1 MNSKISYIDQ
11 IQLILLSILPA
22 ALVAGPLISEFIV
35 NVIVIFFIIEIL
47 KEKKFYLFK
56 DNLFLYFTLFYF
68 FLILSLL
75 NSDIF
80 SKSALNVFFYFRF
93 FLFAFAVKKL
103 FQRQGTINKYIYYAL
118 SITVFIVVIDGY
130 IQFFSGKN
138 ILGFPK
144 YRIDRLSGFF
154 NDDLILGS
162 YLLRLMPILLG
173 LTLFFKDRTKIIFYF
188 NLLLILLATLLI
200 FLSGERAAFF
210 LMIILLFIIGI
221 LIDLK
226 ARIKIF
232 FLAVVLSFITFML
245 IFNFTIFDRHIV
257 QFKTHVF
264 GYQKQKI
271 VLSEYM
277 PMFKTSLKMFKA
289 NSIIGLGPKS
299 YRYHCRDEAYIS
311 YYPNKPRIIDNT
323 IITINFGWKEIRSFK
338 IDKYFVQKGDIID
351 FGDKL
356 FLYHFIE
363 EDKQREFYS
372 NKEGKITEINY
383 RSNELEGKQYVNN
396 DWFAKLKPFKSPKK
410 IKTLA
415 DSCNT
420 HPHNIYFQL
429 LAETGIIGFMFV
441 FLLFFY
447 ILYIISKHTFNLV
460 FLGKRNFSN
469 LEICLITYFFVILWP
484 IATSGNFFNNWLNI
498 ISFYPLGF
506 YLFEKQRND

>member
-221 LIDLK
+221 LIDIK
-226 ARIKIF
+226 TRIKIYSDNKQS
-232 FLAVVLSFITFML
+232 LRCQL
-245 IFNFTIFDRHIV
+245 DY
-257 QFKTHVF
+257 QEKTA
-264 GYQKQKI
+264 
-271 VLSEYM
+271 M
-277 PMFKTSLKMFKA
+277 
-289 NSIIGLGPKS
+289 
-299 YRYHCRDEAYIS
+299 
-311 YYPNKPRIIDNT
+311 
-323 IITINFGWKEIRSFK
+323 
-338 IDKYFVQKGDIID
+338 
-351 FGDKL
+351 
-356 FLYHFIE
+356 
-363 EDKQREFYS
+363 
-372 NKEGKITEINY
+372 
-383 RSNELEGKQYVNN
+383 
-396 DWFAKLKPFKSPKK
+396 
-410 IKTLA
+410 
-415 DSCNT
+415 
-420 HPHNIYFQL
+420 
-429 LAETGIIGFMFV
+429 
-441 FLLFFY
+441 
-447 ILYIISKHTFNLV
+447 
-460 FLGKRNFSN
+460 
-469 LEICLITYFFVILWP
+469 
-484 IATSGNFFNNWLNI
+484 
-498 ISFYPLGF
+498 
-506 YLFEKQRND
+506 